1 MKWFKHDSGANMD
14 GKLQEVLLDYGL
26 EGYGL
31 YWYCLE
37 LISGKIE
44 KENVEFKLEHDAR
57 IIARN
62 TGSTAQKVQDI
73 MNRFVELGLFEL
85 HDGDIKCFKLAKRLD
100 QSMTS
105 NPAMRQII
113 NNIKKNHDES
123 PKSHDPVMIESS
135 KPMTESAKPM
145 QDKIRLDKNRLDK
158 SKPKRTAFA
167 KPTLD
172 EINKFAFDNQLNLEG
187 FFDYYDSNGWKVG
200 KNKMVKWDAAARGWS
215 KRQVQYSNSN
225 KPKIDFDDNNTDW
238 AVEALSGK
246 DGMMF

>member
-1 MKWFKHDSGANMD
+1 MD

-113 NNIKKNHDES
+113 NSIKQNHDES

-145 QDKIRLDKNRLDK
+145 QDKIRLDKTRVNIPYQLIVDAYHSLLSEMPRVMILSDKRKTSIKKMWNMNEAHQDLEWWEYYFNLVRGSNFLMGRLDNNDNHSTWK
-158 SKPKRTAFA
+158 CDFEF
-167 KPTLD
+167 L
-172 EINKFAFDNQLNLEG
+172 INLNNFVKVLEG
-187 FFDYYDSNGWKVG
+187 KYK
-200 KNKMVKWDAAARGWS
+200 
-215 KRQVQYSNSN
+215 
-225 KPKIDFDDNNTDW
+225 
-238 AVEALSGK
+238 
-246 DGMMF
+246 